1 LSNQN
6 PMVGPVMAVATLMTG
21 IALFTSGVLRR
32 TILVVAILSATL
44 GIMSVVGA
52 ILPPAVLGLL
62 WLALGVGPL
71 RRKDV
76 LIVVGGSV
84 RASI

>member
-1 LSNQN
+1 
-6 PMVGPVMAVATLMTG
+6 VADACQHDTL
-21 IALFTSGVLRR
+21 FNSGVLRR
-32 TILVVAILSATL
+32 TGLVVAILSAAL
-44 GIMSVVGA
+44 GIMSLVGA

-62 WLALGVGPL
+62 WLALGIGLL

-76 LIVVGGSV
+76 LIVVSGSA